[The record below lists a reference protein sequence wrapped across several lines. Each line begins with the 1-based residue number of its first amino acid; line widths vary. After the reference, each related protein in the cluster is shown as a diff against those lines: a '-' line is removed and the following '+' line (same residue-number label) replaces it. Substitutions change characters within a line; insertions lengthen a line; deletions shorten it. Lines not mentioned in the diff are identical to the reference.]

1 MRGGEEPIAGYSYV
15 DGDSAAYV
23 DAALPAIYAPFEA
36 RWLADGEDYAL
47 FSGHEWDGFQ
57 LVPRAH
63 GALLRMDPR
72 LWLLLVLGI
81 EGRLEQ
87 QHRLSYRMLQR
98 VEDGS
103 MCLRSPGVAT
113 KQASDLPLCTAQVD
127 ALAFAC
133 TFGHLAPL
141 MRAYDATQERRRAAA
156 EESKR
161 KEIMKAAQEEET
173 TETTA
178 TPEATE
184 ATVLPEEAT
193 TALDVDDFPLCP
205 AGKLHGGQALVV
217 AESLQPTDD
226 RTLWDW
232 NEPVLRALEI
242 KEEGTSLRTWRRLF
256 VDLYK
261 EWHVDAAVHGLIT
274 GHSAI
279 TSAGTVT
286 NAGTRGDR

>member
-1 MRGGEEPIAGYSYV
+1 
-15 DGDSAAYV
+15 
-23 DAALPAIYAPFEA
+23 
-36 RWLADGEDYAL
+36 
-47 FSGHEWDGFQ
+47 
-57 LVPRAH
+57 
-63 GALLRMDPR
+63 MDPR

-87 QHRLSYRMLQR
+87 QHRLTYRMLQR

-103 MCLRSPGVAT
+103 MCLRSPGIAT

-141 MRAYDATQERRRAAA
+141 TRAYDATQERRRAAA
-156 EESKR
+156 DEAKR
-161 KEIMKAAQEEET
+161 KELLHAAREGET
-173 TETTA
+173 L
-178 TPEATE
+178 EATE
-184 ATVLPEEAT
+184 ATVPPKHT
-193 TALDVDDFPLCP
+193 TPVLDVDDFPLCP
-205 AGKLHGGQALVV
+205 AGKLDGGQSQVI
-217 AESLQPTDD
+217 AESLLPTDD

-261 EWHVDAAVHGLIT
+261 AWHLNDAVHGLIT
-274 GHSAI
+274 GHGAI
-279 TSAGTVT
+279 TSSGTVT
-286 NAGTRGDR
+286 NAGTRGDTLTLVYFDQRAVHLLASARAVMEHVRTVYVVDGTPFPSR